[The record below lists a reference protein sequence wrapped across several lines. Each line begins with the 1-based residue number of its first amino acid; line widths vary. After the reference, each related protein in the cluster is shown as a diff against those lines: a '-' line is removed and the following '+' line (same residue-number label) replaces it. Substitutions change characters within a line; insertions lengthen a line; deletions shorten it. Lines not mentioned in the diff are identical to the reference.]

1 MSFFNRLSP
10 RKRKFQAAL
19 TMILAEYTYRGLSE
33 EERQKVDEAVK
44 EVVTAAQPE
53 APTLA
58 YYAMPEEYRYGLI
71 AAALKQL
78 GIPPAVPGEK
88 WSLVGNPFS
97 VNFDDPKFDKAVED
111 AIAYLQEKGV
121 ELYPEDDEPDDYHL
135 GSSIAS
141 IIDGF
146 VASKSLEEFLSGDWY
161 VVLRQDYGISL
172 TRGGKDSDSRA
183 IVRLNDLDE
192 MSNFKRIRKRTD
204 SIMGNSPLGYMA
216 TDNLAL
222 AVLRSMKDQLD

>member
-1 MSFFNRLSP
+1 MSLFDALSP

-44 EVVTAAQPE
+44 EVVAAAQPDT
-53 APTLA
+53 PTLA
-58 YYAMPEEYRYGLI
+58 YYAIPEEYRYGLI

-78 GIPPAVPGEK
+78 GIPPSVPGEQ
-88 WSLVGNPFS
+88 WSLSGNPFS
-97 VNFDDPKFDKAVED
+97 VNFDDPEFDKAVED

-121 ELYPEDDEPDDYHL
+121 ELYPENDEPDDYHL

-146 VASKSLEEFLSGDWY
+146 VASESLDEFLSGDWY
-161 VVLRQDYGISL
+161 VVLHQDYSISL
-172 TRGGKDSDSRA
+172 SRGGGDGDSRA

-192 MSNFKRIRKRTD
+192 MANFKRIRTD
-204 SIMGNSPLGYMA
+204 SIRGNSPLGYMA
-216 TDNLAL
+216 TDDLAL